1 MLGRQKASLG
11 PPGDP
16 VKGSCQG
23 LGVINYG
30 SAGSAAR
37 HRQGWGETS
46 RVVLLIGG
54 HRGSGSRLASPGHR
68 DRDTGVAQGAR
79 GPDRATGLGQRGRER
94 GWRASSVRPG
104 RVPLSISV
112 SSCPHAA
119 SCWWLVSIGGVTA
132 GLCRGRRCPQLV
144 PCPQLLPVTRA
155 RPRSSAACW
164 ETAPTARVK
173 SPSNGSVAR
182 LKSHP

>member
-112 SSCPHAA
+112 SPCPSPCPPVPVRHPAGGSSASAASLRGCAGAGAVPSSCPVPSSCLSHERGHAHRQ
-119 SCWWLVSIGGVTA
+119 CA
-132 GLCRGRRCPQLV
+132 GKP
-144 PCPQLLPVTRA
+144 LPPRA
-155 RPRSSAACW
+155 
-164 ETAPTARVK
+164 
-173 SPSNGSVAR
+173 
-182 LKSHP
+182 